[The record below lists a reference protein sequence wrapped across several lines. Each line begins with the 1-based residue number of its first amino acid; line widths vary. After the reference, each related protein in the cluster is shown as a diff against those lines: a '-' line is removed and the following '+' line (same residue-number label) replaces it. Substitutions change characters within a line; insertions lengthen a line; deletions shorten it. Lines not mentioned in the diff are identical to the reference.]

1 MKAYSLFVE
10 YLPLHAAERRLL
22 PPVLIETQSEEEAS
36 RLATAVAEVVPGH
49 RDSIGQQWQGR
60 ARNLGMPSAGLRLT
74 APGRQGARSDGRSP
88 RLSIQQIAGMFGIH
102 GALPNRDRLDVVML
116 HDVTLK

>member
-36 RLATAVAEVVPGH
+36 RLATAVAEVVFPEMCQDIVIRLVSSGK
-49 RDSIGQQWQGR
+49 GGR
-60 ARNLGMPSAGLRLT
+60 VIWECRRPA
-74 APGRQGARSDGRSP
+74 SD
-88 RLSIQQIAGMFGIH
+88 
-102 GALPNRDRLDVVML
+102 
-116 HDVTLK
+116 